1 MLVTSIASTL
11 RTLAQPRLR
20 QQVAVSCW
28 QGTEE
33 AAVGYEHIL
42 VERSGDF
49 ATITMNRPQRRNALS
64 LPHMREL
71 IAAFTQ
77 VGESD
82 AVAITLAGNGPVFSA
97 GHDFADVAGADL
109 ASVRSLLG
117 TCTELM
123 TLIQQVPQP
132 VVARVHG
139 LATAA
144 GCQLVASADL
154 AVASEDA
161 GFAAP
166 GGKGGWFCHTPMVAI
181 ARNVGRKR
189 AAELALSG
197 DVIDARTALDWG
209 LVNAVAPAA
218 GLDSAVTDLLRRVT
232 RGSAQSK
239 GIGKQALY
247 AQIDLD
253 QQKAYAYAIEVMAS
267 TSQLPDAQEGI
278 RAFLDKRTPRWAH
291 QVTPAT

>member
-1 MLVTSIASTL
+1 M
-11 RTLAQPRLR
+11 
-20 QQVAVSCW
+20 
-28 QGTEE
+28 GF
-33 AAVGYEHIL
+33 EHIL
-42 VERSGDF
+42 VERSGEF
-49 ATITMNRPQRRNALS
+49 VTVTMNRPKQRNALS
-64 LPHMREL
+64 QAHMHEL
-71 IAAFTQ
+71 ISAFR
-77 VGESD
+77 GIGDSD
-82 AVAITLAGNGPVFSA
+82 ALGIVLAGNGPVFSA
-97 GHDFADVAGADL
+97 GHDFGDVAGADL
-109 ASVRSLLG
+109 VAVRSLLA

-123 TLIQQVPQP
+123 TLMQQVPQP

-166 GGKGGWFCHTPMVAI
+166 GGKGGWFCHTPMVAV

-189 AAELALSG
+189 AMELALSG
-197 DVIDARTALDWG
+197 DIIDARTALDWG
-209 LVNAVAPAA
+209 LVNQVVPAA
-218 GLDSAVTDLLRRVT
+218 RLDTAVQDLLERVT
-232 RGSAQSK
+232 RGSAESK

-253 QQKAYAYAIEVMAS
+253 QPKAYAYAMEVMAA

-278 RAFLDKRTPRWAH
+278 RAFLEKRKPHWRRAGS
-291 QVTPAT
+291 

>member
-1 MLVTSIASTL
+1 M
-11 RTLAQPRLR
+11 
-20 QQVAVSCW
+20 
-28 QGTEE
+28 GF
-33 AAVGYEHIL
+33 EHIL
-42 VERSGDF
+42 VERSGEF

-64 LPHMREL
+64 LDHMREL
-71 IAAFTQ
+71 IAAFDE
-77 VGESD
+77 VGASD
-82 AVAITLAGNGPVFSA
+82 ALGIVLAGNGPVFSA

-109 ASVRSLLG
+109 SGVRSLLM

-154 AVASEDA
+154 AVASEEA

-166 GGKGGWFCHTPMVAI
+166 GGKGGWFCHTPMVAV
-181 ARNVGRKR
+181 ARNIGRKR
-189 AAELALSG
+189 AAEMAMSG
-197 DVIDARTALDWG
+197 DVIDARTALNWG
-209 LVNAVAPAA
+209 LVNRVVPAA
-218 GLDSAVTDLLRRVT
+218 QLDSAVQDLLERVT
-232 RGSAQSK
+232 RGSAESK

-253 QQKAYAYAIEVMAS
+253 QTKAYAYAIEVMAA
-267 TSQLPDAQEGI
+267 TSQLPDAREGM
-278 RAFLDKRTPRWAH
+278 RAFLDKRKPRWSRGRH
-291 QVTPAT
+291 

>member
-1 MLVTSIASTL
+1 M
-11 RTLAQPRLR
+11 
-20 QQVAVSCW
+20 
-28 QGTEE
+28 GF
-33 AAVGYEHIL
+33 EHIL

-49 ATITMNRPQRRNALS
+49 ATVTMNRPQRRNALS
-64 LPHMREL
+64 LEHMREL
-71 IAAFTQ
+71 ITAF
-77 VGESD
+77 GDLGNSD
-82 AVAITLAGNGPVFSA
+82 ALGIVLAGNGPVFSS
-97 GHDFADVAGADL
+97 GHDLAEVSGADL
-109 ASVRSLLG
+109 PQVRALLS

-123 TLIQQVPQP
+123 TLMQEVPQP

-189 AAELALSG
+189 AAELAMSG

-209 LVNAVAPAA
+209 LVNRAVPAA
-218 GLDSAVTDLLRRVT
+218 QLDTAVRDLLERVT
-232 RGSAQSK
+232 RGSAVSK

-253 QQKAYAYAIEVMAS
+253 QPKAYAYALEVMAA
-267 TSQLPDAQEGI
+267 TSQLPDAREWSQ
-278 RAFLDKRTPRWAH
+278 AFLEKRKPNWNRTRP
-291 QVTPAT
+291 

>member
-1 MLVTSIASTL
+1 M
-11 RTLAQPRLR
+11 
-20 QQVAVSCW
+20 
-28 QGTEE
+28 EF
-33 AAVGYEHIL
+33 EHIL
-42 VERSGDF
+42 VEWSGEF
-49 ATITMNRPQRRNALS
+49 ATVTMNRPQRRNALS
-64 LPHMREL
+64 LAHMSEL
-71 IAAFTQ
+71 IDAFTQ
-77 VGESD
+77 VGASD
-82 AVAITLAGNGPVFSA
+82 ALGVVLAGNGPVFSA
-97 GHDFADVAGADL
+97 GHDFADVADADL
-109 ASVRSLLG
+109 AAVRSLLQ

-123 TLIQQVPQP
+123 TLMQQIPQP

-166 GGKGGWFCHTPMVAI
+166 GGKGGWFCHTPMVAV

-189 AAELALSG
+189 AAEMALSG
-197 DVIDARTALDWG
+197 DVIDAATALDWG
-209 LVNAVAPAA
+209 LVNQVVPA
-218 GLDSAVTDLLRRVT
+218 GQLDSAIYELLKRVT

-253 QQKAYAYAIEVMAS
+253 QPKAYAYAIEVMAA
-267 TSQLPDAQEGI
+267 TSQLPDAREGM
-278 RAFLDKRTPRWAH
+278 RAFLDKREPQWQR
-291 QVTPAT
+291 P

>member
-1 MLVTSIASTL
+1 M
-11 RTLAQPRLR
+11 
-20 QQVAVSCW
+20 
-28 QGTEE
+28 EF
-33 AAVGYEHIL
+33 EHIL
-42 VERSGDF
+42 VDWSGEF
-49 ATITMNRPQRRNALS
+49 ATVTMNRPRRRNALS
-64 LPHMREL
+64 LAHMREL
-71 IAAFTQ
+71 ISAFER
-77 VGESD
+77 VGGSD
-82 AVAITLAGNGPVFSA
+82 ALGVVLAGNGPVFSA
-97 GHDFADVAGADL
+97 GHDFADVAEADL
-109 ASVRSLLG
+109 AAVRALLQ

-123 TLIQQVPQP
+123 TLMQQIPQP

-154 AVASEDA
+154 AVASDDA

-189 AAELALSG
+189 AAEMALSG
-197 DVIDARTALDWG
+197 DVIDAQTALEWG
-209 LVNAVAPAA
+209 LVNRVVPAA
-218 GLDSAVTDLLRRVT
+218 QLDSAVFDLLKRVT

-253 QQKAYAYAIEVMAS
+253 QPKAYAYAVEVMAA
-267 TSQLPDAQEGI
+267 TSQLPDAREGM
-278 RAFLDKRTPRWAH
+278 RAFPAKREPRW
-291 QVTPAT
+291 QRPQP